1 MLNIRKYECEYGS
14 NRKVSYMVVLNES
27 GGKVD
32 RSNLVTR
39 RDVKKTSR
47 SVAEETKEKSFGDFG
62 SRMLEQMGWRTGQS
76 LGLDGDSGA
85 HIVDPVTV
93 SHN

>member
-1 MLNIRKYECEYGS
+1 
-14 NRKVSYMVVLNES
+14 MVVLNES

-47 SVAEETKEKSFGDFG
+47 SVAEENKEKSFGDFG

-93 SHN
+93 SCQRPFAKLHIARTWPSSCC

>member
-1 MLNIRKYECEYGS
+1 MIDGSNINPGS

-47 SVAEETKEKSFGDFG
+47 SVAEENKEKSFGDFG